1 MLRSGENFSRCHSAE
16 AGIIVRFMAKP
27 GANIYAF
34 FGSDDGQVKEAAMLL
49 SRKIAPK
56 DDEFGLEIVNGSSD
70 NSDHAAR
77 IVSETIQAIQTL
89 PFFGGDKVVWLQGA
103 NFFGDSQTGKA
114 QATLS
119 AVESLLELLEAG
131 LPPDVKLIISA
142 SEVDKR
148 RTFYKKINK
157 LGEVKIFDKVDISKA
172 GWETKVMS
180 WVSGKARE
188 LNLTFDGQAMERFVL
203 TVGADTRMLE
213 NELEKLSLFTAG
225 RPATEDDIR
234 QIAAATHAGV
244 IFEIGDAIARKNL
257 PLTLSLIDAQLRRG
271 ENAVGILLAA
281 IVPRVRSLL
290 HATDLVERHGIRA
303 GRNYRGFEAA
313 VNALPPG
320 ETAHLPRKK
329 DGGISAYP
337 LFLAAQ
343 DTGKFS
349 LAELKNAIEACLE
362 ANLRLVTT
370 SLEPQLVLSQ
380 LVARILQDA

>member
-1 MLRSGENFSRCHSAE
+1 
-16 AGIIVRFMAKP
+16 MAKSDSP
-27 GANIYAF
+27 IFAF
-34 FGSDDGQVKEAAMLL
+34 FGSDEGQVKEAALLL
-49 SRKIAPK
+49 SQKIAPK

-70 NSDHAAR
+70 NSDHASR
-77 IVSETIQAIQTL
+77 IIGETIQAIQTL

-103 NFFGDSQTGKA
+103 NFFGDSVTGKA

-119 AVESLLELLEAG
+119 GVEALTDLLEAG

-148 RTFYKKINK
+148 RSFFKKINK
-157 LGEVKIFDKVDISKA
+157 LGEVKIFDRVDVSKA
-172 GWETKVMS
+172 GWEMKVMS

-188 LNLTFDGQAMERFVL
+188 LNLSFLGNAMERFVL

-213 NELEKLSLFTAG
+213 SELEKLSLFVG
-225 RPATEDDIR
+225 SNPATEDDIR

-244 IFEIGDAIARKNL
+244 VFEIGDAIARKDL
-257 PLTLSLIDAQLRRG
+257 PLTLNLIDSQLRRG
-271 ENAVGILLAA
+271 ENPVGILLAA
-281 IVPRVRSLL
+281 IVPKIRGLL

-303 GRNYRGFEAA
+303 GRDYRGFESR
-313 VNALPPG
+313 VNALPPS

-349 LAELKNAIEACLE
+349 LAELKNAIDACLE

-370 SLEPQLVLSQ
+370 ALDPKLVLSQ
-380 LVARILQDA
+380 LVARILQGAQ

>member
-1 MLRSGENFSRCHSAE
+1 
-16 AGIIVRFMAKP
+16 MAK
-27 GANIYAF
+27 AETSIFAF
-34 FGSDDGQVKEAAMLL
+34 FGSDDGQVKEAALLL
-49 SRKIAPK
+49 SQKIAPK

-70 NSDHAAR
+70 NSDHASR
-77 IVSETIQAIQTL
+77 IIGETIQAIQTL

-103 NFFGDSQTGKA
+103 NFFGDSVTGKS

-119 AVESLLELLEAG
+119 GVEALIDLLDAG
-131 LPPDVKLIISA
+131 LPSDVKLIISA

-148 RTFYKKINK
+148 RSFYKKVSK
-157 LGEVKIFDKVDISKA
+157 LGEVQIFDKVDISKA
-172 GWETKVMS
+172 GWETKVMG

-188 LNLTFDGQAMERFVL
+188 LNLSFEGNAMERFVL
-203 TVGADTRMLE
+203 TVGADTRMLGS
-213 NELEKLSLFTAG
+213 ELEKLSLYVG
-225 RPATEDDIR
+225 NRPATEDDVR
-234 QIAAATHAGV
+234 QIAAVTHAGV
-244 IFEIGDAIARKNL
+244 VFEIGDAIARKNL
-257 PLTLSLIDAQLRRG
+257 PLALNLIDAQLRRG
-271 ENAVGILLAA
+271 ENPVGILLAA

-303 GRNYRGFEAA
+303 GRNYRGFESA
-313 VNALPPG
+313 VNSLPPS

-349 LAELKNAIEACLE
+349 LDELRNALEACLE

-370 SLEPQLVLSQ
+370 ALEPQLVLSQ
-380 LVARILQDA
+380 LVARVLKGAVR